1 MTDREPDGP
10 QKGLRVASI
19 GLPSSDTEIAPN
31 EIWTITVLIGLALL
45 MQVSINIMIPALPEI
60 SSNLQAAPVWEK
72 LTLTAFMIGYGL
84 SPLMIGPLS
93 DRYGRRPVLLSG
105 LAVFVAASISCTI
118 APSIESLVWARFF
131 QGVGGGSGLI
141 LHRAIARDLY
151 SGIKLARV
159 SAYLSAGQ
167 GIGPM
172 LAPVIGAALQE
183 QFGWRSTFAFT
194 AIFGASL
201 MLGYAAVIAESNRN
215 KIKRLDIVALRRG
228 YREVLGARPFLGAA
242 LTLAFSGAGWY
253 TFFAGA
259 PTLFIKHH
267 GMSPSNFGA
276 FVSLLIFGFIGAGI
290 LVGRKVV
297 AWGEERFVVA
307 GVALASLGIACT
319 GIVALTGT
327 EQFVLLAIAMTIYS
341 SGVGILMPLLSAA
354 AIRPYGH
361 IAGTASA
368 ASAMLFMGTS
378 AAGTVMAGLVEGIS
392 TSAFYAVMFMFQCLS
407 VCAHLML
414 TKRS

>member
-1 MTDREPDGP
+1 MTDRQRDGP
-10 QKGLRVASI
+10 QKSLHGASMES
-19 GLPSSDTEIAPN
+19 SSDTEIAAN
-31 EIWTITVLIGLALL
+31 EIWTITVLIGLALM
-45 MQVSINIMIPALPEI
+45 MQVSINIMIPALPAI
-60 SSNLQAAPVWEK
+60 SGDLHAAPVWEK

-84 SPLMIGPLS
+84 SPLIIGPLS
-93 DRYGRRPVLLSG
+93 DRYGRRPVLLCG
-105 LAVFVAASISCTI
+105 LAVFVAASVGCTI
-118 APSIESLVWARFF
+118 APSIESLVWARFL

-151 SGIKLARV
+151 AGVKLARV

-172 LAPVIGAALQE
+172 MAPLVGAVLQE

-215 KIKRLDIVALRRG
+215 QTKRLDILALRHD
-228 YREVLGARPFLGAA
+228 YREVLGARQFLRAA
-242 LTLAFSGAGWY
+242 LTTAFSAAGWY

-267 GMSPSNFGA
+267 GMSPSEFGA

-297 AWGEERFVVA
+297 AWGEERLVA
-307 GVALASLGIACT
+307 AGITLASLGIAGT
-319 GIVALTGT
+319 GILALIGA
-327 EQFVLLAIAMTIYS
+327 EQFALLAIAMTIYS
-341 SGVGILMPLLSAA
+341 SGVGILMPLLSTA

-368 ASAMLFMGTS
+368 AWAIVFMGTS
-378 AAGTVMAGLVEGIS
+378 AAGTVMAGVVEGIS
-392 TSAFYAVMFMFQCLS
+392 ASAFYAVMFVFQCLS
-407 VCAHLML
+407 VCAHLTMA
-414 TKRS
+414 KRS

>member
-1 MTDREPDGP
+1 MTDREPNGP
-10 QKGLRVASI
+10 QEGLHGAS
-19 GLPSSDTEIAPN
+19 LRLSSPDTEIASN
-31 EIWTITVLIGLALL
+31 EIWTISVLIGLALL

-60 SSNLQAAPVWEK
+60 SSSLHAAPVWEK

-93 DRYGRRPVLLSG
+93 DRYGRRPVLLCG

-131 QGVGGGSGLI
+131 QGIGGGSGLV
-141 LHRAIARDLY
+141 LNRAIARDLY

-172 LAPVIGAALQE
+172 LAPLIGAALQE
-183 QFGWRSTFAFT
+183 YFGWRSTFAFT

-242 LTLAFSGAGWY
+242 LTLSFSGAGWY

-267 GMSPSNFGA
+267 GMSPSNFGV
-276 FVSLLIFGFIGAGI
+276 FVSLLMFGFIGAGI
-290 LVGRKVV
+290 LVGRKVM

-327 EQFVLLAIAMTIYS
+327 EQFVLQAIAMTIYS
-341 SGVGILMPLLSAA
+341 SGVGILLPLLNAA
-354 AIRPYGH
+354 AIRPYPH

-368 ASAMLFMGTS
+368 ASSMLFMGTS
-378 AAGTVMAGLVEGIS
+378 AAGTVMVGVVEGIS
-392 TSAFYAVMFMFQCLS
+392 TSAFYAVMFVFQCLS
-407 VCAHLML
+407 VCAYLML
-414 TKRS
+414 AKRS